1 MAKRMT
7 DTEKF
12 KSKFLRSLKAPYKLL
27 WEYILCDC
35 NHAGIW
41 LVDFEAA
48 RMYIGRDVRV
58 FEDRAL
64 EEFNKKE
71 RHVIPIDNGERWFI
85 VGFIEFQ
92 YGALNP
98 RNRVHASVIRLLERF
113 GLWKDGHID
122 LEMKDIPTRKIPHLE
137 EAKKKKTVLQKPADG
152 TKNEEQKPP
161 PDISEHLANLIQEKQ
176 PEGYEGF
183 NFDFVDKDFKEI
195 FYEWLQYK
203 RARREKYKTQSS
215 LQKAYKLLL
224 NLSGNDAIIAKKI
237 IDQSQANNYAGLFKL
252 NDKGYGNK
260 QQTSTA
266 PAPGSGCGGG
276 SSLQDGAAGIIARLQ
291 AQDDN
296 GVPVGRAANDPVR

>member
-1 MAKRMT
+1 MAKRLT

-58 FEDRAL
+58 FEERAL

-98 RNRVHASVIRLLERF
+98 RNRVHASVIKMLEHF
-113 GLWKDGHID
+113 GLWKDGHLI
-122 LEMKDIPTRKIPHLE
+122 LEMADIPKRKIPHLE
-137 EAKKKKTVLQKPADG
+137 TAKERPKPKKQETPM
-152 TKNEEQKPP
+152 NEEKKPP
-161 PDISEHLANLIQEKQ
+161 EAESSDNLANLIEEKK
-176 PEGYEGF
+176 PAGYEDF
-183 NFDFVDKDFKEI
+183 NFDFLADGFKEI
-195 FYEWLQYK
+195 FLEWLQYK
-203 RARREKYKTQSS
+203 RARHEKYKSQGS
-215 LQKAYKLLL
+215 LQKAYKRLLD
-224 NLSGNDAIIAKKI
+224 LSGSNVAIAKMI
-237 IDQSQANNYAGLFKL
+237 IDQSMANNWAGLFEIK
-252 NDKGYGNK
+252 NKEYGSK
-260 QQTSTA
+260 QQTTA
-266 PAPGSGCGGG
+266 PSATSGNVGSGSNGSGG
-276 SSLQDGAAGIIARLQ
+276 LYDGASELIARLQ

-296 GVPVGRAANDPVR
+296 GASTG